1 MSSESSSVT
10 LEQAAPTKVVPESTS
25 HHVSHWPADACLLTT
40 AIIWGVNIPV
50 VKFATVAVDAMVF
63 NAVRMVFSLVA
74 LALLA
79 WLETRHRQLEWK
91 KIPWLRVVIFSIV
104 SGVIYQTLFMLGIK
118 QTTSANTAL
127 LFASMPMWTA
137 ILSLTFYSERLPRIT
152 WIGLLVTFV
161 GTATVIGASGNINLG
176 SEYLVGNLLILA
188 ASMAWASVTVIS
200 RPLMHSI
207 GPLQLA
213 FFSCAMSTP
222 IQLLI
227 VSPWI
232 SKNAQGLL
240 MPQVIGCLIF
250 SGVLSTGLAPATWNF
265 GVQRLGGSH
274 AAVYQNIV
282 TLVAVLGG
290 WWVLGEPQLLTQWI
304 GGGLT
309 IAGLFIMRK
318 GRQPRRIPTAN

>member
-1 MSSESSSVT
+1 MASNDASIV
-10 LEQAAPTKVVPESTS
+10 LEDAPKAANPPS
-25 HHVSHWPADACLLTT
+25 HASHWQADASLLTT

-63 NAVRMVFSLVA
+63 NAVRMLFSVVA

-79 WLETRHRQLEWK
+79 WLETRRRPIDWK
-91 KIPWLRVVIFSIV
+91 RLPWLRIVTFSLV
-104 SGVIYQTLFMLGIK
+104 SGVLYQTLFMLGIAR
-118 QTTSANTAL
+118 TTSANTAL

-137 ILSLTFYSERLPRIT
+137 ILSLTFYRERLPLIT
-152 WIGLLVTFV
+152 WIGLLVTFM
-161 GTATVIGASGNINLG
+161 GTATVILSSGNINLG
-176 SEYLVGNLLILA
+176 SEFLIGNLLILA
-188 ASMAWASVTVIS
+188 ASMAWACVTVIS

-213 FFSCAMSTP
+213 FFSCVMSTP

-232 SKNAQGLL
+232 SKNASGLI
-240 MPQVIGCLIF
+240 MPQVIACLLF
-250 SGVLSTGLAPATWNF
+250 SGMLSTGLAPATWNY

-274 AAVYQNIV
+274 AAVYQNVV
-282 TLVAVLGG
+282 TLVAVVGG
-290 WWVLGEPQLLTQWI
+290 WWVLSEPQFLSQWI

-318 GRQPRRIPTAN
+318 GRHRRPIPAAN